1 MDYVYNAA
9 YYRDVLKTAQHSLH
23 TAKEV
28 GRDDLVE
35 VIARYVEDL
44 AEELEEAE
52 RREGRNGARHR
63 TV

>member
-9 YYRDVLKTAQHSLH
+9 YYRDVLKTAQHYYTPPKTYL
-23 TAKEV
+23 
-28 GRDDLVE
+28 RDDLAE

-44 AEELEEAE
+44 ADKLEEAE